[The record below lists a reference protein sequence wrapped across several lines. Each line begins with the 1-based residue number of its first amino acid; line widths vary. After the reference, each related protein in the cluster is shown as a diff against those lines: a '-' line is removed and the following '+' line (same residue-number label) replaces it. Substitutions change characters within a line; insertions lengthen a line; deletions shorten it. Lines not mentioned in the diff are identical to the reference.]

1 MALVVGLEQFV
12 PQLGCQ
18 DTKKRLQLG
27 ATLLSYLEDPLNL
40 VDCTEMGAVVD
51 GLVAWLNSSNSKVAQ
66 NGLEILSILAE
77 RLKDDFRPY
86 ISTVISAAI
95 DRMGDSKDS
104 VREQAKFFTM
114 KLMAVSSPQ
123 YILEKMMPAFS
134 HKNFRIREEVLLC
147 LQDALNAYGPQNLS
161 LMKFMPLIAKLLG
174 DPNSQVRDAA
184 FQTFVV
190 IYIHVG
196 ERVRLDLGKKYGIP
210 PAKLQALF
218 NKFDEVKSSGQ
229 LLPTATLD
237 LAHRGDDELDRAV
250 SLGKASKRASSAPP
264 NRRAVLATPIKPSQ
278 QPSTG
283 ATPSTLTR
291 KHSLK
296 GAPPV
301 KAAVSANAG
310 AVDEEMFIRS
320 FEEVPKTQLYSAKEL
335 EHELTKVRQV
345 LSDTNTDWERR
356 VDVLRHLR
364 SLLIAGAA
372 EYEELYTSLRLLEP
386 PFQVLVKDLRS
397 QVVRE
402 ACITI
407 AYLSQQLGHK
417 LDHFSEAVLPALINL
432 IPNSAKIMSTSGIV
446 TVRFII
452 QHTHVSRLI
461 PVITMNL
468 SSKSKDIR
476 RSCFEFLDQL
486 LHTWPTHTLERH
498 IAILQEA
505 IKKGI
510 SDADPEARAFSRK
523 AFWGFADH
531 FKEQADVLL
540 NSLDSSKQRMLQGE
554 LCMSNSSSSNSLNNA
569 QARPLKHS
577 VSSHGSMENLR
588 PGSGSSTLGR
598 RSGVPVYNNTR
609 SASVRSNSAIDLGAA
624 RRARARAFTTA
635 QNRGIGASLPRP
647 GTKRADTVSSTI
659 ASPERISRS
668 RTKGVSQSQPSSRSG
683 SPTSRLS
690 YATYSATHTDS
701 TGRVR
706 RKSGIP
712 TPVGTSREGSPTR
725 PTGTTPGMTGMYERR
740 LSGGTR
746 RPFVGAG
753 ERYHPTTITTGAPLM
768 AQQILQ
774 QSKEAE
780 AAVADALECWNTPP
794 RKNRYNAFDDQS
806 DESETSSVCSD
817 RSFSSY
823 NRGGYEGHIPL
834 QDVPSI
840 LKHLSSIHWSD
851 RKEGLL
857 GLLSVLRSGRT
868 LSLPDLK
875 KVTDMFTKMFMDPH
889 TKVFTLFLEALGEL
903 IHVHSA
909 DLHSWLYVLLTRL
922 FIKTG
927 TDLLSSLQTKIQKIL
942 SIIRECFPHG
952 EQFQAVVR
960 YITDPTQTP
969 NIKVKITILRYLMS
983 LLQAMDSGDLL
994 VNTPETHSM
1003 VAKIFSWIRDQK
1015 SPELKRHA
1023 QEVIVSIFKLRPAE
1037 INGLLSRLDPDNQ
1050 ALAMGL
1056 IQSYMRGRTDDSEL
1070 RTPSP
1075 ITAHV
1080 HSPISSTP
1088 NRGSRS
1094 SGSRSSTPLQRSL
1107 EEEEDNTENL
1117 NPDELYSSLLRRT
1130 TAQIHRLALDPGR
1143 GMDLVDSGATPSSR
1157 GAELLLPPLGG
1168 GSFRQRLAPQ
1178 NWEEPCTFSQ
1188 QQRLT
1193 GSREASPVKRM
1204 ASWDYDGETGMHRIR
1219 RTSLDGGVG
1228 KNEQDTLNN
1237 IFAILQNPNSRTEHR
1252 KQALSEL
1259 MPLTK
1264 DGSPELWDEN
1274 FRNVLRCLVEN
1285 LEEQVVPVKV
1295 AALRALAELLKRQP
1309 QHFHNYAELTL
1320 IKIFGTF
1327 KQPER
1332 EVSRAAELC
1341 SMEAAAALPPEQTM
1355 RLLHSLIG
1363 ESDDQDVVIAAIK
1376 VMSRL
1381 VEVHPKRI
1389 IVELLPQMMPV
1400 LLKAYDHSESSVR
1413 KAAVFCMVTLHGVVG
1428 SELMKPHLASLTG
1441 CKLKLLNLYIQR
1453 AQGNSSGSTP
1463 GSPSNTASSSSNP

>member
-12 PQLGCQ
+12 PQLSSQ

-27 ATLLSYLEDPLNL
+27 ATLLSYLDDPLNL
-40 VDCTEMGAVVD
+40 VDCTEMGAVID

-77 RLKDDFRPY
+77 RLKEDFRPY
-86 ISTVISAAI
+86 ISTVIPATM

-104 VREQAKFFTM
+104 VREQAKYFTM
-114 KLMAVSSPQ
+114 TIMKVSSPQ

-147 LQDALNAYGPQNLS
+147 LQDTLNAYGPQNLS

-174 DPNSQVRDAA
+174 DPNSQVRETA
-184 FQTFVV
+184 FQTFVI
-190 IYIHVG
+190 IYTHVG
-196 ERVRLDLGKKYGIP
+196 ERVRMDLGKKYGIP

-218 NKFDEVKSSGQ
+218 DKFDEVKRSGQ
-229 LLPTATLD
+229 LLHTATLD

-250 SLGKASKRASSAPP
+250 AHSVRLGTCSQNQSSLGKASKRASSAPP
-264 NRRAVLATPIKPSQ
+264 NRRAVLATPIKPAQ
-278 QPSTG
+278 QPST
-283 ATPSTLTR
+283 ATTPAT
-291 KHSLK
+291 
-296 GAPPV
+296 
-301 KAAVSANAG
+301 NAG

-320 FEEVPKTQLYSAKEL
+320 FEDVPKTQLYSAKEL
-335 EHELTKVRQV
+335 EQELAKIKQV
-345 LSDTNTDWERR
+345 LNDTNADWEKR
-356 VDVLRHLR
+356 VDMLRHLR
-364 SLLIAGAA
+364 SLLLAGAA
-372 EYEELYTSLRLLEP
+372 DYEELFASLRLLEP
-386 PFQVLVKDLRS
+386 SFQVLVRDLRS

-505 IKKGI
+505 IRKGI

-540 NSLDSSKQRMLQGE
+540 NSLDSGKQRMLQGE
-554 LCMSNSSSSNSLNNA
+554 LCMSNSSSSNSLNSA
-569 QARPLKHS
+569 QGRPLKHS

-588 PGSGSSTLGR
+588 PGSGSATLGR
-598 RSGVPVYNNTR
+598 TRSGVPVYNNTR

-635 QNRGIGASLPRP
+635 QNRGTGASLPRP
-647 GTKRADTVSSTI
+647 GTKRADTVSSTM

-690 YATYSATHTDS
+690 YATYSHTDG

-712 TPVGTSREGSPTR
+712 TPVGTSREASPTR
-725 PTGTTPGMTGMYERR
+725 PTAATPSTTGIYERR
-740 LSGGTR
+740 LSGSTR
-746 RPFVGAG
+746 RPFGGACD
-753 ERYHPTTITTGAPLM
+753 RYNPQTTITTPLM

-823 NRGGYEGHIPL
+823 NRGGYEGHIPV
-834 QDVPSI
+834 QDVPTI

-875 KVTDMFTKMFMDPH
+875 KVTEMFTKMFMDPH

-927 TDLLSSLQTKIQKIL
+927 TDLLSSLQMKIQKIL
-942 SIIRECFPHG
+942 SIIRDCFPHG
-952 EQFQAVVR
+952 DQFQAVVR

-969 NIKVKITILRYLMS
+969 NIKVKITILRYLMT
-983 LLQAMDSGDLL
+983 LLHAMDSGDLL

-1003 VAKIFSWIRDQK
+1003 VAKIFAWIRDQK

-1023 QEVIVSIFKLRPAE
+1023 QEVIVSIFKLRPGE

-1056 IQSYMRGRTDDSEL
+1056 IQSYMRGRSDDSEL

-1075 ITAHV
+1075 ITTHV
-1080 HSPISSTP
+1080 PISSTP

-1094 SGSRSSTPLQRSL
+1094 RSSTPLQRSL
-1107 EEEEDNTENL
+1107 EDEEDNTENL

-1130 TAQIHRLALDPGR
+1130 TAQIHRLALDPVR
-1143 GMDLVDSGATPSSR
+1143 GTDSTDSTLTPTSR

-1178 NWEEPCTFSQ
+1178 NWEESCTFT

-1219 RTSLDGGVG
+1219 RTSLDGGVA
-1228 KNEQDTLNN
+1228 KSEQDTLNN

-1259 MPLTK
+1259 VPLTK

-1327 KQPER
+1327 KQSER
-1332 EVSRAAELC
+1332 EVIRAAELC

-1363 ESDDQDVVIAAIK
+1363 ESDEQELVIAAIK

-1400 LLKAYDHSESSVR
+1400 LLKAYDHNESSVR

-1428 SELMKPHLASLTG
+1428 SDLMKPHLASLTG

-1463 GSPSNTASSSSNP
+1463 GSPSNTASSSSSNP

>member
-1 MALVVGLEQFV
+1 MFV
-12 PQLGCQ
+12 
-18 DTKKRLQLG
+18 
-27 ATLLSYLEDPLNL
+27 
-40 VDCTEMGAVVD
+40 
-51 GLVAWLNSSNSKVAQ
+51 
-66 NGLEILSILAE
+66 
-77 RLKDDFRPY
+77 F
-86 ISTVISAAI
+86 
-95 DRMGDSKDS
+95 
-104 VREQAKFFTM
+104 
-114 KLMAVSSPQ
+114 
-123 YILEKMMPAFS
+123 
-134 HKNFRIREEVLLC
+134 
-147 LQDALNAYGPQNLS
+147 
-161 LMKFMPLIAKLLG
+161 LIA
-174 DPNSQVRDAA
+174 
-184 FQTFVV
+184 
-190 IYIHVG
+190 
-196 ERVRLDLGKKYGIP
+196 
-210 PAKLQALF
+210 
-218 NKFDEVKSSGQ
+218 
-229 LLPTATLD
+229 
-237 LAHRGDDELDRAV
+237 AHRGDDEVDRAL
-250 SLGKASKRASSAPP
+250 SLGKSAKRASSAPP
-264 NRRAVLATPIKPSQ
+264 NRRAVLATPKHSQ
-278 QPSTG
+278 QPTSC
-283 ATPSTLTR
+283 TPSTLTR

-296 GAPPV
+296 GTPAV

-320 FEEVPKTQLYSAKEL
+320 FEEVPKIQLYSAKEL
-335 EHELTKVRQV
+335 EQELGKVRQV
-345 LSDTNTDWERR
+345 LSDTGADWERK
-356 VDVLRHLR
+356 VDMLRHLR

-372 EYEELYTSLRLLEP
+372 DYEELFINLRLLEP
-386 PFQVLVKDLRS
+386 SFQVLVRDLRS

-407 AYLSQQLGHK
+407 AYLSQQLGQK
-417 LDHFSEAVLPALINL
+417 LDHFSEILLPALINL
-432 IPNSAKIMSTSGIV
+432 IPNCAKIMSTSGIV

-461 PVITMNL
+461 PVITSNL
-468 SSKSKDIR
+468 CSKSKDIR
-476 RSCFEFLDQL
+476 KSCFEFLDQL

-540 NSLDSSKQRMLQGE
+540 NSLDTSKQRMLQGE
-554 LCMSNSSSSNSLNNA
+554 LCMSNSSSSNSLNSA
-569 QARPLKHS
+569 QGRPLKHS

-588 PGSGSSTLGR
+588 PGSGTSTLGR

-624 RRARARAFTTA
+624 RRARARAFSTT
-635 QNRGIGASLPRP
+635 QNRGTGASLPRP
-647 GTKRADTVSSTI
+647 GTKRADTISSTM

-690 YATYSATHTDS
+690 YATYSATHADG

-712 TPVGTSREGSPTR
+712 TPLGTSREASPTR
-725 PTGTTPGMTGMYERR
+725 PTGTSPGMAGVYERR
-740 LSGGTR
+740 LSGGSR
-746 RPFVGAG
+746 RPFMGAS

-823 NRGGYEGHIPL
+823 NRGGYEGHVAL

-840 LKHLSSIHWSD
+840 VKHLSSIHWSD

-909 DLHSWLYVLLTRL
+909 DLHGWLYILLTRL

-942 SIIRECFPHG
+942 SIIRDCFPHAD
-952 EQFQAVVR
+952 QFQAVAR

-983 LLQAMDSGDLL
+983 LLQAMDPGDML
-994 VNTPETHSM
+994 VSTPETQAM
-1003 VAKIFSWIRDQK
+1003 VAKISSWIRDQK
-1015 SPELKRHA
+1015 SPELKRHS

-1037 INGLLSRLDPDNQ
+1037 LHGLLSTLDPETQ
-1050 ALAMGL
+1050 ALTMGL
-1056 IQSYMRGRTDDSEL
+1056 IQTSMRGRSEDGEL
-1070 RTPSP
+1070 RTTSP
-1075 ITAHV
+1075 ITSSL
-1080 HSPISSTP
+1080 HSSISCTP
-1088 NRGSRS
+1088 NRGSRG

-1107 EEEEDNTENL
+1107 EEEEDNTENM
-1117 NPDELYSSLLRRT
+1117 NPDEVYSSLLRRT
-1130 TAQIHRLALDPGR
+1130 TAQIHRLALDPVRGGV
-1143 GMDLVDSGATPSSR
+1143 GMDLDSSSSGR
-1157 GAELLLPPLGG
+1157 GAELLLPPLGSG
-1168 GSFRQRLAPQ
+1168 GLRQRLAPQ
-1178 NWEEPCTFSQ
+1178 NWEEPCSYGQ

-1204 ASWDYDGETGMHRIR
+1204 GSWEYDGETGLHRIR

-1320 IKIFGTF
+1320 IKIFGTL

-1332 EVSRAAELC
+1332 EVCRAAEMC

-1389 IVELLPQMMPV
+1389 IVDLLPQMMPV
-1400 LLKAYDHSESSVR
+1400 LLKAYDHNESSVR

-1428 SELMKPHLASLTG
+1428 SELMRPHLASLTG

>member
-1 MALVVGLEQFV
+1 MALVPGLEQFL
-12 PQLGCQ
+12 PQLSSQ

-27 ATLLSYLEDPLNL
+27 ATILAYLEEPLSL
-40 VDCTEMGAVVD
+40 VDTSEMGAIVD
-51 GLVAWLNSSNSKVAQ
+51 CLVAWLNSSNSKVAQ
-66 NGLEILSILAE
+66 NGLEILSILVE
-77 RLKDDFRPY
+77 RLKEDFRPY
-86 ISTVISAAI
+86 ISTAISATV

-104 VREQAKFFTM
+104 VRDQAKNFTM
-114 KLMAVSSPQ
+114 KLMTVSSPQ
-123 YILEKMMPAFS
+123 HMLEKMMPAFG

-147 LQDALNAYGPQNLS
+147 LQDTINLYGAQNLS

-184 FQTFVV
+184 FHTLVV
-190 IYIHVG
+190 IYTHVG
-196 ERVRLDLGKKYGIP
+196 EKVRLDLGKKYGIP
-210 PAKLQALF
+210 AAKLQALF
-218 NKFDEVKSSGQ
+218 SKFDEVRNSGQ
-229 LLPTATLD
+229 LLPSAGIES
-237 LAHRGDDELDRAV
+237 AHRGDDELDRAV
-250 SLGKASKRASSAPP
+250 SSGKASKRASSAPP
-264 NRRAVLATPIKPSQ
+264 NRRAVLATPVKPSQ
-278 QPSTG
+278 QPTTA
-283 ATPSTLTR
+283 ATPST
-291 KHSLK
+291 
-296 GAPPV
+296 
-301 KAAVSANAG
+301 NAG

-320 FEEVPKTQLYSAKEL
+320 FEEVPKVQVYSAKDL
-335 EHELTKVRQV
+335 EQELTKIRQV
-345 LSDTNTDWERR
+345 LSDASADWERR

-372 EYEELYTSLRLLEP
+372 DYEELFTSLRLLEP
-386 PFQVLVKDLRS
+386 SFQVLVRDLRS

-407 AYLSQQLGHK
+407 AYLSQQLGQK

-432 IPNSAKIMSTSGIV
+432 IPNCAKIMSTSGIV
-446 TVRFII
+446 TIRFII
-452 QHTHVSRLI
+452 QYTHVSRLI
-461 PVITMNL
+461 PVITNNL
-468 SSKSKDIR
+468 NSKSKDIR

-498 IAILQEA
+498 VALLQEA
-505 IKKGI
+505 IRRGI

-531 FKEQADVLL
+531 FREQADGLL
-540 NSLDSSKQRMLQGE
+540 HSLDSSKQRMLQGE
-554 LCMSNSSSSNSLNNA
+554 LCMSSSSSSSSLNC
-569 QARPLKHS
+569 RLKHS
-577 VSSHGSMENLR
+577 ASSHGSMENLR
-588 PGSGSSTLGR
+588 PGSGAATMSR
-598 RSGVPVYNNTR
+598 RSNLPVYNNTR

-624 RRARARAFTTA
+624 RRARARAFSTA
-635 QNRGIGASLPRP
+635 QSRGTGASLPRP
-647 GTKRADTVSSTI
+647 GTKRADSVSSSM

-690 YATYSATHTDS
+690 YATYAATHTDGP
-701 TGRVR
+701 GRVR

-712 TPVGTSREGSPTR
+712 TPVGTSREASPTR
-725 PTGTTPGMTGMYERR
+725 PPLGTSPAMAAMYERR
-740 LSGGTR
+740 LSGGSR
-746 RPFVGAG
+746 RPYVGAG
-753 ERYHPTTITTGAPLM
+753 ERYHPTTITTSGPLM

-780 AAVADALECWNTPP
+780 AAVADALECWSAGSSAVPVVP
-794 RKNRYNAFDDQS
+794 KKNRYNAFDDQS

-823 NRGGYEGHIPL
+823 NRGGYEGHVPL

-840 LKHLSSIHWSD
+840 VKHLSSIHWSD

-903 IHVHSA
+903 IHVHHS

-922 FIKTG
+922 FMKTG

-942 SIIRECFPHG
+942 SIIRDSFPHA

-960 YITDPTQTP
+960 YITDPAQTP
-969 NIKVKITILRYLMS
+969 NIKVKITVLRYLMA
-983 LLQAMDSGDLL
+983 LLQAMDSGDML
-994 VNTPETHSM
+994 VNTPETQSM
-1003 VAKIFSWIRDQK
+1003 IAKIFSWIRDQK
-1015 SPELKRHA
+1015 SAELRRHS
-1023 QEVIVSIFKLRPAE
+1023 QEVIVSIFKLRPADMHV
-1037 INGLLSRLDPDNQ
+1037 LLNKLDPENQ
-1050 ALAMGL
+1050 TLAMNL
-1056 IQSYMRGRTDDSEL
+1056 IQSYMRARNDESEL

-1075 ITAHV
+1075 IATYT
-1080 HSPISSTP
+1080 HSPITSTP
-1088 NRGSRS
+1088 NSRRAGGSG
-1094 SGSRSSTPLQRSL
+1094 GSRSSTPLQRSL
-1107 EEEEDNTENL
+1107 EEEEDNTENM
-1117 NPDELYSSLLRRT
+1117 NPEEVYSSLLRRT
-1130 TAQIHRLALDPGR
+1130 TAQIHRLALEPGR
-1143 GMDLVDSGATPSSR
+1143 GGSAEPPEASR
-1157 GAELLLPPLGG
+1157 GAELLLPPPLGG
-1168 GSFRQRLAPQ
+1168 GGPRQRLAAQ
-1178 NWEEPCTFSQ
+1178 NWEEPCAGYGQQ
-1188 QQRLT
+1188 QQRLA
-1193 GSREASPVKRM
+1193 GSREASPIKRM
-1204 ASWDYDGETGMHRIR
+1204 ASWEYDGETGLHRIR

-1237 IFAILQNPNSRTEHR
+1237 IFAILQNPNSRMEHR

-1264 DGSPELWDEN
+1264 DGSAELWEEN

-1285 LEEQVVPVKV
+1285 LEDQLVPVKV

-1309 QHFHNYAELTL
+1309 QHFYNYAELTL

-1332 EVSRAAELC
+1332 EVCRAAEQC
-1341 SMEAAAALPPEQTM
+1341 SMEAAAALPPEQSM
-1355 RLLHSLIG
+1355 RLLQSLIG
-1363 ESDDQDVVIAAIK
+1363 ESDEQDVVIAAIK

-1389 IVELLPQMMPV
+1389 IVDLLPQMMPV
-1400 LLKAYDHSESSVR
+1400 LLRAYDHSESSVR

-1453 AQGNSSGSTP
+1453 AQQGNSSGSTP
-1463 GSPSNTASSSSNP
+1463 GSPSNTASSSSSNP